1 MTHAQL
7 ITYRLRTFPAPMRRS
22 SSSALSPTISRRWIH
37 WYRRCGLQTKR
48 PRLRRVLV
56 WRDKEAF
63 EDFMKSPAAADIM
76 GRPYI
81 VAYLGRLADRRKPAA
96 QHVELYPAEIR

>member
-1 MTHAQL
+1 
-7 ITYRLRTFPAPMRRS
+7 
-22 SSSALSPTISRRWIH
+22 
-37 WYRRCGLQTKR
+37 
-48 PRLRRVLV
+48 V